1 MESEQKIFL
10 DFEYNFRKI
19 LSVATHKTDK
29 TMKKTY
35 INPAME
41 IIKIASQTQMLAGSK
56 SLGFGDSVN
65 SAAGAESRGSDDWD
79 DWDED

>member
-1 MESEQKIFL
+1 
-10 DFEYNFRKI
+10 
-19 LSVATHKTDK
+19 
-29 TMKKTY
+29 
-35 INPAME
+35 
-41 IIKIASQTQMLAGSK
+41 MLAGSK

>member
-1 MESEQKIFL
+1 
-10 DFEYNFRKI
+10 
-19 LSVATHKTDK
+19 
-29 TMKKTY
+29 MKKTY